1 MKNNPIDE
9 NGLVHL
15 INVGS
20 FMRLKRV
27 REIETFIIRF
37 ILFCNVIEH

>member
-1 MKNNPIDE
+1 MKNNPEDE

-20 FMRLKRV
+20 FIRLKRV
-27 REIETFIIRF
+27 KEIETIIIRL
-37 ILFCNVIEH
+37 IWFCIVIEH

>member
-1 MKNNPIDE
+1 MKNNPEDE

-20 FMRLKRV
+20 FIRLNWVK
-27 REIETFIIRF
+27 EIETFIIRF